1 MLKINEQGVLSR
13 TPTPSL
19 IEMDIRIDDC
29 RRRRKAAILKA
40 RKECGE

>member
-1 MLKINEQGVLSR
+1 MLKINERGVLVKTS
-13 TPTPSL
+13 TPSL

>member
-1 MLKINEQGVLSR
+1 MLKINEHGITVRSK
-13 TPTPSL
+13 TPSL
-19 IEMDIRIDDC
+19 TELDIKIDDC

>member
-1 MLKINEQGVLSR
+1 MLKINERGVLIK

-29 RRRRKAAILKA
+29 RRRRKAAILKV
-40 RKECGE
+40 RRECEA

>member
-1 MLKINEQGVLSR
+1 MLKINERGVLVK

>member
-1 MLKINEQGVLSR
+1 MLKINEHGVLIR

-29 RRRRKAAILKA
+29 RRRRKAAILKV
-40 RKECGE
+40 RRESGE

>member
-1 MLKINEQGVLSR
+1 MLKINEHGITVRSK
-13 TPTPSL
+13 TPSL